1 MAGALKG
8 ITVEIGGNTTKLGKA
23 LKDVDTQTRGLQ
35 KELKDVNKLLKLDPG
50 NAELLAQKQE
60 ILAKAINNTKEKLET
75 LKSAQQQ
82 VEEQFKRGEIG
93 EEQYRAFQREIQ
105 ATENQLKSFEGQQ
118 AKASSAFEELK
129 NTINRQEKE
138 LEQLK
143 RQYKDTVAAQGSSS
157 EKAQELA
164 RRIQSLNNELNNN
177 KEKLQN
183 IEKATDDL
191 TDSMEELGEASDTA
205 GEVMKGSLQA
215 DIIEGLADKTKE
227 AAADMFDFG
236 VESQSALNILQS
248 QTGATSSEM
257 EGLKNIMHEIYADNF
272 GGSMEEIAEAM
283 AIVQQQTGLTGQE
296 LKNMTE
302 QAFLLSDT
310 FDMDVNESVRTADMM
325 MQQFG
330 LTSEQAYNLIAQGA
344 QNGLNKNDDLLDTI
358 NEYSVHFKNLGLG
371 AEDMFNM
378 LINGA
383 ESGTFSVDKLG
394 DAVKEFGIRVKDGTA
409 NDAFK
414 ELGLNVD
421 ETVAKFGKGGES
433 AKQALS
439 EVTTA
444 LFNIED
450 PIKQNQLG
458 VQMFGS
464 MWEDLGAEGVKALMD
479 ISGNVDVT
487 KDKLGEINKVRYND
501 LGSALEGLKRTFQE
515 ALAPAIEIVVNA
527 ISDLVNC
534 FNSLPGPVKTV
545 IASVGAIAGIA
556 ALVVTVFGQ
565 IGLAIGGLS
574 NLINVFIKIG
584 PMATKVFGALKTGFL
599 ILKTLILDTLVP
611 FITGTVIPALQGLW
625 ATLMANPII
634 LVVAAIAA
642 LVAGFIY
649 LWNNCEGFRNF
660 WKGLWEDIKNAC
672 GPAIEGIKQAF
683 QNLLPQLTGIWNGIV
698 TFFTGI
704 GNVLKGIFNGDWS
717 QIAEG
722 LVQIWTGIRNTCV
735 ALWSAIGQLVM
746 DALSGLGTW
755 IGDLWN
761 SICTW
766 VSDAWNNI
774 VTTASQ
780 GASNMVNAIISFFT
794 NLPSTIWYWL
804 VFCIS
809 YVVLWTAQMVQKG
822 IEAGSKFISNVVK
835 FIQQLPGKV
844 WTFLSNTISKAITFA
859 SRLPAKAQQAG
870 SKFLNNVVRFIQQ
883 LPSRVWTFL
892 SNTISKAISFASQFA
907 SKGMQAARN
916 FASKIKNGLA
926 NLPNQM
932 VTIGK
937 NIIQGI
943 IRGIGNGAGALFN
956 KMKSIAS
963 DALNAAK
970 GALGIHSPSRKF
982 ADEVGKYIPEGISV
996 GIKLNAKNTLD
1007 AIKDFSSSL
1016 TGAIDANKILDQTGL
1031 ATASLN
1037 INSSVGND
1045 LGSKLEKVALGNKI
1059 DYDKLGKTI
1068 IESLSKN
1075 NQGIYMN
1082 NELVGIQTA
1091 NSVRKQNS
1099 KVENKMNR
1107 LGGKLDYV

>member
-75 LKSAQQQ
+75 LKEAQQQ

-164 RRIQSLNNELNNN
+164 RRIQSLNSELNDN

-191 TDSMEELGEASDTA
+191 TDSMEELGESSNTA

-215 DIIEGLADKTKE
+215 DIIEGLADKTKD
-227 AAADMFDFG
+227 AASSMIEFG
-236 VESQSALNILQS
+236 VESQGALNILQS

-272 GGSMEEIAEAM
+272 GGSMEEIATAM
-283 AIVQQQTGLTGQE
+283 ATVQQQTGLTGQE

-302 QAFLLSDT
+302 QAFLMADT
-310 FDMDVNESVRTADMM
+310 FDMDVNESVRTANMM

-358 NEYSVHFKNLGLG
+358 NEYSVHFKNMGLG

-414 ELGLNVD
+414 QLGLSVD
-421 ETVAKFGKGGES
+421 ETTAKFGKGGES

-444 LFNIED
+444 LFNIKD

-458 VQMFGS
+458 VQLFGT

-527 ISDLVNC
+527 ISNLVNC
-534 FNSLPGPVKTV
+534 FNSLPGPVKTI
-545 IASVGAIAGIA
+545 IATVGAIAGIA

-574 NLINVFIKIG
+574 NLFSGLSSVIGVIG
-584 PMATKVFGALKTGFL
+584 PAIK
-599 ILKTLILDTLVP
+599 
-611 FITGTVIPALQGLW
+611 GLW
-625 ATLMANPII
+625 AILMANPIV

-649 LWNNCEGFRNF
+649 LWNNCEGFRQF
-660 WKGLWEDIKNAC
+660 WINLWETV
-672 GPAIEGIKQAF
+672 KQAAI
-683 QNLLPQLTGIWNGIV
+683 NGWNAV
-698 TFFTGI
+698 VNFFTVSVPQWFN
-704 GNVLKGIFNGDWS
+704 NVVNWFKQLPTKLKIYFT
-717 QIAEG
+717 
-722 LVQIWTGIRNTCV
+722 L
-735 ALWSAIGQLVM
+735 ALTYARKWLH
-746 DALSGLGTW
+746 D
-755 IGDLWN
+755 
-761 SICTW
+761 
-766 VSDAWNNI
+766 
-774 VTTASQ
+774 
-780 GASNMVNAIISFFT
+780 MVE
-794 NLPSTIWYWL
+794 
-804 VFCIS
+804 
-809 YVVLWTAQMVQKG
+809 KG
-822 IEAGSKFISNVVK
+822 KETGSKFITSVIN
-835 FIQQLPGKV
+835 FIKQLPSKVWTWLVNTVTKAATWASQMAAKARQAGSQFLQRVSSFMQQLPGKV
-844 WTFLSNTISKAITFA
+844 WSFLSRTI
-859 SRLPAKAQQAG
+859 Q
-870 SKFLNNVVRFIQQ
+870 
-883 LPSRVWTFL
+883 
-892 SNTISKAISFASQFA
+892 KAISFATQFA
-907 SKGMQAARN
+907 QKGMQAARN
-916 FASKIKNGLA
+916 FASKIKSGLA
-926 NLPNQM
+926 NLPSQM
-932 VTIGK
+932 VSIGK
-937 NIIQGI
+937 NIISGI
-943 IRGIGNGAGALFN
+943 LRGITSGASNLYN
-956 KMKSIAS
+956 KMREIANR
-963 DALNAAK
+963 ALNAAK
-970 GALGIHSPSRKF
+970 EKLGIHSPSRVF
-982 ADEVGKYIPEGISV
+982 ADEVGKYIPEGITV
-996 GIKLNAKNTLD
+996 GIKLNAKNTLE
-1007 AIKDFSSSL
+1007 AIQDFASSL
-1016 TGAIDANKILDQTGL
+1016 TSAIDTNKFLGQTNL
-1031 ATASLN
+1031 ATAGINITAKTNSNAELLTALN
-1037 INSSVGND
+1037 KCTNAIINN
-1045 LGSKLEKVALGNKI
+1045 KEKI
-1059 DYDKLGKTI
+1059 DYNRMGTEMGKAVAKQSNPI
-1068 IESLSKN
+1068 I
-1075 NQGIYMN
+1075 MN
-1082 NELVGIQTA
+1082 SEKVGIQTA
-1091 NSVRKQNS
+1091 STVEKQNT
-1099 KVENKMNR
+1099 KLENRMNR